1 MSDGALLIE
10 LFFQVDRWV
19 RTEGG
24 GGVTCILA
32 VTLHSFSM
40 KKNQK
45 FILFLRIQ
53 IFFNKKNKPIL
64 VKVIFRT
71 YNLIQLIK
79 IKLSLNLDVDK
90 EDRI

>member
-1 MSDGALLIE
+1 
-10 LFFQVDRWV
+10 
-19 RTEGG
+19 
-24 GGVTCILA
+24 
-32 VTLHSFSM
+32 M

-64 VKVIFRT
+64 VKVIFRA

-90 EDRI
+90 EDKI

>member
-1 MSDGALLIE
+1 
-10 LFFQVDRWV
+10 
-19 RTEGG
+19 
-24 GGVTCILA
+24 
-32 VTLHSFSM
+32 M

-90 EDRI
+90 EDKI